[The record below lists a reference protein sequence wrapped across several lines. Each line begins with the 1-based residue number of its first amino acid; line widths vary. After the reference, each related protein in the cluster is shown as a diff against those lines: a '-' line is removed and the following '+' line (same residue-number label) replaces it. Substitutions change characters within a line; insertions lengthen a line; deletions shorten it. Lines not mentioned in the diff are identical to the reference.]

1 MAAKSKFEDTI
12 SGLSSTQL
20 EDYIIGYARKDRSFA
35 GKFAEYVKSRL
46 LDDDDTGVRR
56 EVAGLFFLECPIRR
70 YDDDTDWYGIMGGIN
85 DLFDRAYEALGKGQI
100 RKASGVALAWLDGL
114 AGSFEEYEYDENG
127 EQALMEQKA
136 NYEVKALFV
145 QEGKLVV
152 AIKETEL
159 QDDSAWMKE
168 YEKETG
174 EEVSFF

>member
-114 AGSFEEYEYDENG
+114 AGSFSAAGSSPWMGVDHSSS
-127 EQALMEQKA
+127 
-136 NYEVKALFV
+136 
-145 QEGKLVV
+145 V
-152 AIKETEL
+152 AATLITK
-159 QDDSAWMKE
+159 
-168 YEKETG
+168 
-174 EEVSFF
+174 